1 MKNKFIFFLL
11 LMIKFTAVNADE
23 GMRWSIKGFGTF
35 SVAGTDT
42 DEVGFY
48 RSITQTKYL
57 TDSWGVT
64 TDSRLGLQVDVDIN
78 RSFHATIQWVARDHI
93 GNFFE
98 QNLDWAFLRWNISD
112 TTNIRVGRLGADLF
126 LLSDYRNVG
135 YAYPWI
141 RPPHAFY
148 AGFPVYHFDGF
159 DLSHQIYFND
169 DVLSL
174 KFFTGYSFTQL
185 NSHSIAGVVDLGSPV
200 VGGSIKFE
208 SGSWTTRAGYSYL
221 RIITEFPNE
230 QLLDILNNPLVNL
243 AIPGINKLSP
253 LFSIKDTNIH
263 YYSLGAA
270 YDDGTWLAQ
279 AELSYVDTETVYFP
293 DTLNA
298 YLSVGRRFSNVTLY
312 TLFGISHSFQKD
324 IFVPSPVFPS
334 PQLEQLQQVV
344 NTIVNK
350 NGIDEKSI
358 SLGARWDVYPNIA
371 LKTQWSH
378 YWLSANGA
386 YLWHDGSSLEK
397 AIQVNVLSF
406 GIDFIF

>member
-1 MKNKFIFFLL
+1 MKNKYIYLLL

-35 SVAGTDT
+35 SIAGTDT
-42 DEVGFY
+42 GDLGFH
-48 RSITQTKYL
+48 RSSTEAKVL

-78 RSFHATIQWVARDHI
+78 RSFHATVQWVARDHI

-98 QNLDWAFLRWNISD
+98 QNLDWAFLRWNIND
-112 TTNIRVGRLGADLF
+112 TTNIRIGRLGADLF

-135 YAYPWI
+135 YAYPWM
-141 RPPHAFY
+141 RPPHEFY
-148 AGFPVYHFDGF
+148 VGLAVYHFDGF
-159 DLSHQIYFND
+159 DFNHQIYFDD

-174 KFFTGYSFTQL
+174 KFFAGYSFNQIS
-185 NSHSIAGVVDLGSPV
+185 SHPTGGVVDLGSPL

-208 SGSWTTRAGYSYL
+208 SGNWTTRAGYSYL
-221 RIITEFPNE
+221 RLISEVPNG
-230 QLLDILNNPLVNL
+230 QLLDAINNPLVNL
-243 AIPGINKLSP
+243 GIPGINELSP
-253 LFSIKDTNIH
+253 YLSLKDTNVH

-279 AELSYVDTETVYFP
+279 AELSYIDTETTYFP
-293 DTLNA
+293 DALSA
-298 YLSVGRRFSNVTLY
+298 YLSVGRRFSSVTLY
-312 TLFGISHSFQKD
+312 TLFGISHSFQKE
-324 IFVPSPVFPS
+324 IYVPSPVFPS
-334 PQLEQLQQVV
+334 PQLEQLRQVV
-344 NTIVNK
+344 NRAVNK

-378 YWLSANGA
+378 YWLGANGTQFW
-386 YLWHDGSSLEK
+386 LDSSSKEK
-397 AIQVNVLSF
+397 AVQVNVMSF